1 MLELFRNLFA
11 PPRHILLLAA
21 AVWIG
26 LTLAE
31 KRAQRHNVG
40 LEDLNNLA
48 FYGLLGWALGGR
60 LFFILENI
68 EAFIKSPTSAFS
80 INPNLFDPIGALA
93 AAFVVALI
101 YGQSHDLKFWNTL
114 DALTPI
120 FAALFVGAGLA
131 HLASGA
137 SFGTETNLPI
147 GIELWNAKRHPTQ
160 IYETLA
166 ALLTFGFIWQLKAK
180 YTAGLSFL
188 LFSASAAF
196 WQIILQT
203 FRAERTP
210 LFGGVIQ
217 EQIIAWFVLA
227 LCFAAIEVRIQQ
239 EKAKHG

>member
-11 PPRHILLLAA
+11 PPRHIILLAA
-21 AVWIG
+21 AAWIG

-31 KRAQRHNVG
+31 KRDQRYGKIGAEH
-40 LEDLNNLA
+40 LNNLA

-60 LFFILENI
+60 LFFILENMP
-68 EAFIKSPTSAFS
+68 AFLKSPASVFS
-80 INPNLFDPIGALA
+80 FNQSLFDPVGGVA
-93 AAFVVALI
+93 AALVTLLI
-101 YGQSHDLKFWNTL
+101 YGQSRNLKLWNTL

-120 FAALFVGAGLA
+120 FAALMVGAGLA
-131 HLASGA
+131 HFASGA

-147 GIELWNAKRHPTQ
+147 GIELWNAKRHPVQ

-166 ALLTFGFIWQLKAK
+166 ALLTFGLIWRLNLN

-188 LFSASAAF
+188 LFSASVAF

-203 FRAERTP
+203 FRAERAL

-217 EQIIAWFVLA
+217 GQIIAWGVLA
-227 LCFAAIEVRIQQ
+227 LCLIVIEFRVRQ
-239 EKAKHG
+239 EARHG